1 MSKVVSLYCFIKDTN
16 VTISLSEEADVG
28 RYGMSLAPSPYEAL
42 TFFFFAIVKLHE
54 VTSVSPLLFIN
65 PRSNANTLIQ

>member
-1 MSKVVSLYCFIKDTN
+1 MSKVISLYCFIKDTN

-54 VTSVSPLLFIN
+54 VTSVSPFIN